1 MFKKILVYQ
10 ETFLC
15 KRLSTTDFCILKKSI
30 ISHNNKLLQKSLYTQ
45 KKKLYSLMRGCSLP
59 TFTANETITNLRQYG
74 LSSEEFDLLEA
85 GLHMPIQPD
94 KLQIS
99 EIFTA
104 FENIHRSFIN
114 KLKFEEAKSRIKAH
128 FTNTY
133 FCKYKPSPRILRQHR
148 VSQNIR
154 KKKISL

>member
-45 KKKLYSLMRGCSLP
+45 QKKLYSLMRGCSLP

-114 KLKFEEAKSRIKAH
+114 KPKFEEAKSRIKAH

-133 FCKYKPSPRILRQHR
+133 FYKYKPSPRILRQHR